1 MTCTAMEHLV
11 SADTIVWAESQ
22 PRSEVRLGFPSAHVE
37 SHFTYQRLGNH
48 HVDAVDSRQIHSRDA
63 LQFVGKVELGIILV
77 LFALF
82 FLVSSSFACDGTVS
96 AKRAKCFCNSWSH
109 SAIRF

>member
-1 MTCTAMEHLV
+1 MTCTATEHLV

-48 HVDAVDSRQIHSRDA
+48 YIDAINPRQIYSRDA
-63 LQFVGKVELGIILV
+63 LQLIGEMELWTILV
-77 LFALF
+77 LFTLLF
-82 FLVSSSFACDGTVS
+82 LSFFWRLWWNSVRKMSQVFL
-96 AKRAKCFCNSWSH
+96 
-109 SAIRF
+109 